1 MRLDG
6 ASALVTGGASGL
18 GRATAG
24 ALAEA
29 GAKVVVL
36 DLPDKTGGPPTAFP
50 DDLTFA
56 GGDIT
61 CESDVTAALDAAEAL
76 GTLRVVVNCA
86 GIGEA
91 VKVVGKDGPQHL
103 DRFTRTV
110 TVNLI
115 GTFNVIRLATAR
127 MQRNEPADLDRGVI
141 INTAS
146 VAAYDGQIGQASY
159 SASKGGVVGMT
170 LPIARELAE
179 YQIRVM
185 TIAPGTFRTPLLSA
199 LPQAAQESLA
209 EQIPHPKRLGDPEE
223 FAALV
228 CHIVSNGMLN
238 GEVIRIDGAIRMA
251 PR

>member
-1 MRLDG
+1 
-6 ASALVTGGASGL
+6 
-18 GRATAG
+18 
-24 ALAEA
+24 LAKA
-29 GAKVVVL
+29 GAKVVAI
-36 DLPDKTGGPPTAFP
+36 DLPDASGGPRTPLP
-50 DDLTFA
+50 DDVSFA
-56 GGDIT
+56 AGDIT
-61 CESDVTAALDAAEAL
+61 SEADVTAALDTAEQL

-91 VKVVGKDGPQHL
+91 VKVVGKDGPQPL
-103 DRFTRTV
+103 ERFARTV
-110 TVNLI
+110 NVNLI

-127 MQRNEPADLDRGVI
+127 MQRNEPTDLDRGVI

-159 SASKGGVVGMT
+159 SASKGGIVGMT

-185 TIAPGTFRTPLLSA
+185 TIAPGTFRTPLLSS
-199 LPQAAQESLA
+199 LPEAAQQSLA
-209 EQIPHPKRLGDPEE
+209 QQIPHPKRLGDPDE

-228 CHIVSNGMLN
+228 SHIVANGMLN